1 MMKAMQELNHVLLF
15 GGGRDTKSRIE
26 DCRSLAMACMQNG
39 SFSVS
44 EYEKYSTLCDHEIEW
59 LKNGGL

>member
-1 MMKAMQELNHVLLF
+1 MLLF